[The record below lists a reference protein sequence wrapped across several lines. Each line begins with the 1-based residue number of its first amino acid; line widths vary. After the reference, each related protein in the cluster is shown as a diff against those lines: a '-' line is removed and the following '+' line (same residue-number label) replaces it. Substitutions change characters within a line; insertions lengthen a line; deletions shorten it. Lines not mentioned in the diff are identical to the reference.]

1 LRETGA
7 AATAHT
13 SGRSLLHFVVGSMV
27 TFKIAFG
34 RLDRI
39 IDRIRLFVGRTTNV
53 AFVAI
58 PGAPH
63 RPGLAFFDVYRI
75 PDAPFG
81 VIVLMDFLYRHR
93 TSFRFKLTFASNH
106 GAHKFAVYGS
116 PFAVPG
122 SRLVGGKGLVS
133 TARHAF
139 GAISVLQEVRTTVN
153 CKPRTAL

>member
-1 LRETGA
+1 
-7 AATAHT
+7 
-13 SGRSLLHFVVGSMV
+13 MV
-27 TFKIAFG
+27 TFKIASG
-34 RLDRI
+34 CLDRI
-39 IDRIRLFVGRTTNV
+39 IDRIRAFVGRTTNV

-106 GAHKFAVYGS
+106 GAHKFAVYGWRLGDDGGIGT
-116 PFAVPG
+116 FQACEHPG
-122 SRLVGGKGLVS
+122 MGLMSASQRLRAGE
-133 TARHAF
+133 
-139 GAISVLQEVRTTVN
+139 LQPQTVN
-153 CKPRTAL
+153 P